1 MDTKD
6 TDIKQE
12 PTAPGAEGN
21 DGGFPQNN
29 PAECGICFTLF
40 DDIERRPRTLP
51 CGHTFCTSCLIV
63 LLETKNLTC
72 PSCRVKHQTTTINKI
87 PISYTIEEI
96 LRQQK
101 QMLRHNEALASLMP
115 SKNANTTEGL
125 LPSNE
130 DTTSSKEPG
139 TPAGDTFTT
148 IKPSLK
154 NFLEEQSTSIDSA
167 VDDREENMGQLELY
181 RTHLAKWKQQH
192 DQQMEKMKQLE
203 TLNKTI
209 SNDLEQ
215 EDCRVNNLIGKG
227 REIVEQLKAT
237 QRRIQDITKEEEV
250 GQVIN
255 QAFHYIDENTDW
267 KKKYQELFP
276 DVKTVTTSK
285 KIRDVTKK
293 ALMMVDDEA
302 GATEQTNQLID
313 FTLPLLDKVQILVND
328 QIHVCC

>member
-72 PSCRVKHQTTTINKI
+72 PSCRVKHRTTTINKI
-87 PISYTIEEI
+87 PINYNLEEM
-96 LRQQK
+96 LKQQR
-101 QMLRHNEALASLMP
+101 QMLRPHKALASLIP

-139 TPAGDTFTT
+139 NPA
-148 IKPSLK
+148 
-154 NFLEEQSTSIDSA
+154 
-167 VDDREENMGQLELY
+167 
-181 RTHLAKWKQQH
+181 
-192 DQQMEKMKQLE
+192 
-203 TLNKTI
+203 
-209 SNDLEQ
+209 
-215 EDCRVNNLIGKG
+215 
-227 REIVEQLKAT
+227 
-237 QRRIQDITKEEEV
+237 
-250 GQVIN
+250 
-255 QAFHYIDENTDW
+255 DENTDW

-313 FTLPLLDKVQILVND
+313 FTRPLMDKVLILLKYINFEDLKQMKPYIKKKVEAEPTSTPCG
-328 QIHVCC
+328 HHPASE

>member
-101 QMLRHNEALASLMP
+101 QMPRHNKALASLIP

-130 DTTSSKEPG
+130 DTTS
-139 TPAGDTFTT
+139 
-148 IKPSLK
+148 
-154 NFLEEQSTSIDSA
+154 N
-167 VDDREENMGQLELY
+167 
-181 RTHLAKWKQQH
+181 
-192 DQQMEKMKQLE
+192 
-203 TLNKTI
+203 
-209 SNDLEQ
+209 
-215 EDCRVNNLIGKG
+215 
-227 REIVEQLKAT
+227 
-237 QRRIQDITKEEEV
+237 
-250 GQVIN
+250 
-255 QAFHYIDENTDW
+255 ENTDW

-302 GATEQTNQLID
+302 GATEQTNQLSD
-313 FTLPLLDKVQILVND
+313 FTRPLMDKVQILLKYINFEELKQMKPDIKKKVEAEPTSTP
-328 QIHVCC
+328 CGLLPASE

>member
-72 PSCRVKHQTTTINKI
+72 PSCRVKHRTTTINKI

-96 LRQQK
+96 LRQ
-101 QMLRHNEALASLMP
+101 
-115 SKNANTTEGL
+115 
-125 LPSNE
+125 
-130 DTTSSKEPG
+130 PG
-139 TPAGDTFTT
+139 TPAGATFTT
-148 IKPSLK
+148 IKPTLK

-181 RTHLAKWKQQH
+181 HTHLAKWKQQH

-209 SNDLEQ
+209 SNDLDQ
-215 EDCRVNNLIGKG
+215 EDCR
-227 REIVEQLKAT
+227 
-237 QRRIQDITKEEEV
+237 
-250 GQVIN
+250 
-255 QAFHYIDENTDW
+255 
-267 KKKYQELFP
+267 
-276 DVKTVTTSK
+276 
-285 KIRDVTKK
+285 IRDVTKK
-293 ALMMVDDEA
+293 TLMMVDDEA
-302 GATEQTNQLID
+302 GATEQTNQLSD
-313 FTLPLLDKVQILVND
+313 FTRPLMDKVQILVGGQAELVND
-328 QIHVCC
+328 QIHFEELKQMKPDIRKKVEAEPTSTPWGHHPASE

>member
-72 PSCRVKHQTTTINKI
+72 PSCRVKHRTTTINKI
-87 PISYTIEEI
+87 PICYIVEEMVRHQQQM
-96 LRQQK
+96 LRKQK
-101 QMLRHNEALASLMP
+101 QMQRHNKALASLIP

-139 TPAGDTFTT
+139 TPAEPT
-148 IKPSLK
+148 
-154 NFLEEQSTSIDSA
+154 STPWGHHPAS
-167 VDDREENMGQLELY
+167 E
-181 RTHLAKWKQQH
+181 
-192 DQQMEKMKQLE
+192 
-203 TLNKTI
+203 
-209 SNDLEQ
+209 
-215 EDCRVNNLIGKG
+215 
-227 REIVEQLKAT
+227 
-237 QRRIQDITKEEEV
+237 
-250 GQVIN
+250 
-255 QAFHYIDENTDW
+255 
-267 KKKYQELFP
+267 
-276 DVKTVTTSK
+276 
-285 KIRDVTKK
+285 
-293 ALMMVDDEA
+293 
-302 GATEQTNQLID
+302 
-313 FTLPLLDKVQILVND
+313 
-328 QIHVCC
+328 

>member
-72 PSCRVKHQTTTINKI
+72 PSCRMKHQTTTINKI
-87 PISYTIEEI
+87 PINYNLEE
-96 LRQQK
+96 
-101 QMLRHNEALASLMP
+101 MLRHN
-115 SKNANTTEGL
+115 KNANTAEGL

-130 DTTSSKEPG
+130 DTTSSKESG

-154 NFLEEQSTSIDSA
+154 NFFEEQSTCMDNA
-167 VDDREENMGQLELY
+167 VDDREEKIGQLELY

-209 SNDLEQ
+209 SNDLDQ
-215 EDCRVNNLIGKG
+215 EDCR
-227 REIVEQLKAT
+227 
-237 QRRIQDITKEEEV
+237 
-250 GQVIN
+250 
-255 QAFHYIDENTDW
+255 
-267 KKKYQELFP
+267 
-276 DVKTVTTSK
+276 
-285 KIRDVTKK
+285 IRDVTKK

-302 GATEQTNQLID
+302 GATEQTNQLSD
-313 FTLPLLDKVQILVND
+313 FTLPLMDKVQILLKYINFEELKQMKPDIRKKVEAGE
-328 QIHVCC
+328 

>member
-87 PISYTIEEI
+87 PISYIVEE
-96 LRQQK
+96 
-101 QMLRHNEALASLMP
+101 MLRHQQQMQMHNKALVSLIR
-115 SKNANTTEGL
+115 SKNVTTTEEVT
-125 LPSNE
+125 SN
-130 DTTSSKEPG
+130 
-139 TPAGDTFTT
+139 
-148 IKPSLK
+148 
-154 NFLEEQSTSIDSA
+154 
-167 VDDREENMGQLELY
+167 
-181 RTHLAKWKQQH
+181 
-192 DQQMEKMKQLE
+192 
-203 TLNKTI
+203 
-209 SNDLEQ
+209 
-215 EDCRVNNLIGKG
+215 
-227 REIVEQLKAT
+227 
-237 QRRIQDITKEEEV
+237 
-250 GQVIN
+250 
-255 QAFHYIDENTDW
+255 ENTDW

-302 GATEQTNQLID
+302 GATEQTNQLSD
-313 FTLPLLDKVQILVND
+313 FTRPLMDKVQILVGGQAELVND
-328 QIHVCC
+328 QIHFEELKQMKPDIRKKVEAEPTSTPWGHHPASE